1 MKNNVILRSKKKG
14 LPNLINMF
22 EKNYIKFEKLFPLLK
37 KKNNFKYYL
46 PEGNELSEVCIKIE
60 KMSLY
65 TSFVEI
71 KQQSSEKEQSDFKTE
86 MEIAIYHDIKIAEVR
101 SFNVK
106 KIFWMKYKYPNK
118 NMFHKNEKIQVNEF
132 LSEWLHFSEKQGLS
146 KYLVE
151 M

>member
-1 MKNNVILRSKKKG
+1 
-14 LPNLINMF
+14 
-22 EKNYIKFEKLFPLLK
+22 
-37 KKNNFKYYL
+37 
-46 PEGNELSEVCIKIE
+46 
-60 KMSLY
+60 MSLY
-65 TSFVEI
+65 TTFVEI
-71 KQQSSEKEQSDFKTE
+71 KQQSSVKEQSDFKTE

-101 SFNVK
+101 SFNGK

-132 LSEWLHFSEKQGLS
+132 LSEWLDFSEKQGLS

>member
-1 MKNNVILRSKKKG
+1 MRNNLRLRSKEKG
-14 LPNLINMF
+14 LSDLINIF

-37 KKNNFKYYL
+37 EDNNFKYFL
-46 PEGNELSEVCIKIE
+46 PEGSQLSEVSIKIE

-86 MEIAIYHDIKIAEVR
+86 MEIAIYHDIKMAEVR
-101 SFNVK
+101 SFNGK
-106 KIFWMKYKYPNK
+106 KVFWMKYKYPNK
-118 NMFHKNEKIQVNEF
+118 NMFHKNEKIQINVF
-132 LSEWLHFSEKQGLS
+132 LSEWLDFSEKQGLS

>member
-14 LPNLINMF
+14 LPDLINMF

-46 PEGNELSEVCIKIE
+46 PEGNELSEVYIKIE

-86 MEIAIYHDIKIAEVR
+86 MEIAIYHDIKMAEVR
-101 SFNVK
+101 SLNGK

-132 LSEWLHFSEKQGLS
+132 LSEWLDFSEKQGLS